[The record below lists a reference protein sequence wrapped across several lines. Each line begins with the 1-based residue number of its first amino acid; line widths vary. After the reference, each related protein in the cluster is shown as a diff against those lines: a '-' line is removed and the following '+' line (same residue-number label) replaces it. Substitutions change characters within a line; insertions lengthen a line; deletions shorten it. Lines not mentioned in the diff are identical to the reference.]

1 MQTLIL
7 RDLPVT
13 ETLDRK
19 AMGAVRGGMHR
30 RPSGYDF
37 SWSSV
42 YAPVSTVSKKLTADQ
57 FIGQSQFVD
66 VKNGVNAAFVDH
78 VNANVNPHQ
87 SANNT
92 INQF

>member
-1 MQTLIL
+1 MHTLIL

-13 ETLDRK
+13 ENLDRK
-19 AMGAVRGGMHR
+19 ALGAVCGGMHR

-37 SWSSV
+37 SWSSG

-92 INQF
+92 INHF